1 MIYTLTMNPSLDYYM
16 WVDELQIGKTNRS
29 DKESI
34 LLGGKGLNVSKTL
47 YELGVDSTAI
57 CVVAG
62 FVGDEIEK
70 RLKNEGYL
78 SYIIKV
84 QGDSRI
90 NVKLKSDVESEIN
103 ASGPLLN
110 EDNLNDI
117 LKIFWNLNKDDIV
130 VLSGSLLKNVPVDFY
145 KKIVDIARKK
155 GAKAVIDTSGA
166 PLKEAIGAGVFLVKP
181 NLLELSQIFKV
192 DIKGLSEVKEYAR
205 KLLSMGAENV
215 LVSMG
220 DKGSIFVNENMSIY
234 KEAIKCK
241 PNNTVGAGDAMVAG
255 FIKGYIEREDFEYA
269 MEVATECANKVVKEI
284 WIKD

>member
-70 RLKNEGYL
+70 RIKEQ
-78 SYIIKV
+78 SYQSKIIRV
-84 QGDSRI
+84 NGNSRI
-90 NVKLKSDVESEIN
+90 NIKIKSKEESEIN
-103 ASGPLLN
+103 ASGPKLTEEDLDAMLN
-110 EDNLNDI
+110 EFANIKEED
-117 LKIFWNLNKDDIV
+117 V
-130 VLSGSLLKNVPVDFY
+130 VILSGSLPKGVAKDFY
-145 KKIVDIARKK
+145 AKIIENVKRTK
-155 GAKAVIDTSGA
+155 AKVIVDTSGEV
-166 PLKEAIGAGVFLVKP
+166 LKNAVTSGVFLVKP
-181 NLLELSQIFKV
+181 NLVELSELFDTEIEDMKKV
-192 DIKGLSEVKEYAR
+192 EHYAR
-205 KLLSMGAENV
+205 KLLGMGAENV

-220 DKGSIFVNENMSIY
+220 EHGSIFVNEKETIY
-234 KEAIKCK
+234 KEAIKGK
-241 PNNTVGAGDAMVAG
+241 VVSTVGAGDAMVAG
-255 FIKGYIEREDFEYA
+255 FVKGYLDGKRFEDA
-269 MEVATECANKVVKEI
+269 MEVAVECANKVVKEI